1 MSKHTNSSIFIML
14 MAIPAFI
21 WLVPILWMLSLSFQ
35 PNTLLQLTTTD
46 TAFGLIPAQ
55 FTLDNYGAVL
65 TLSHTPR
72 WFLNSIVVA
81 AMTTIGVVLVA
92 APAGYAFARMN
103 FPLKTPLLVLCLM
116 GMAIPEQAIFIPLYT
131 MFADLGWHNSYHGL
145 AIPRIATPVGV
156 FLMYQFMRGV
166 PRDIEE
172 NRNDRRGR
180 PLSNFLKHCPA
191 FDTARANNTCDL
203 DVPLCVERLS
213 VATCVQPEDCQ
224 LHNLSRDRLDPD
236 QLCPIRRIGAA
247 HGFGCLR
254 ITTSNSLLSR
264 IPEICRSGHRARRL
278 QGLNISP

>member
-172 NRNDRRGR
+172 TAMIDGVGR
-180 PLSNFLKHCPA
+180 F
-191 FDTARANNTCDL
+191 
-203 DVPLCVERLS
+203 
-213 VATCVQPEDCQ
+213 
-224 LHNLSRDRLDPD
+224 
-236 QLCPIRRIGAA
+236 RI
-247 HGFGCLR
+247 F
-254 ITTSNSLLSR
+254 
-264 IPEICRSGHRARRL
+264 
-278 QGLNISP
+278 LNIVLPLIRPALITLAILTFLYAWNDYLWPLVSSQKTVNYTISVGIASTQTNFAQSEGLGRLMASGVFASLPVILFYLAFQKYVVRAIALGGSKG

>member
-72 WFLNSIVVA
+72 WFLNSVVVA

-172 NRNDRRGR
+172 TAMIDGVGR
-180 PLSNFLKHCPA
+180 F
-191 FDTARANNTCDL
+191 
-203 DVPLCVERLS
+203 
-213 VATCVQPEDCQ
+213 
-224 LHNLSRDRLDPD
+224 
-236 QLCPIRRIGAA
+236 RI
-247 HGFGCLR
+247 F
-254 ITTSNSLLSR
+254 
-264 IPEICRSGHRARRL
+264 
-278 QGLNISP
+278 LNIVLPLIRPALITLAILTFLYAWNDYLWPLVSSQKTVNYTISVGIASTQTNFAQSEGLGRLMASGVFASLPVILFYLAFQKYVVRAIALGGSKG